1 MCSFLI
7 TKYSKDFSG
16 DDITD
21 ESLKA
26 ILLSE
31 RKVAELLLEIT
42 NKVLE
47 GALKLTE
54 QVRIIRQENQEFLQM
69 REILQ
74 EKLTEDQATALK
86 ERERA
91 KTLFHEVV
99 RLGEQ
104 QERSNEMIQNLN
116 LTLETKLQAL
126 EAKYL
131 VAERALSTITQKG
144 EVGLNNLTEWNDKM
158 EKKVLSLESNLYAL
172 TVY

>member
-1 MCSFLI
+1 LPVKKKLNWTSEKRYITYKNILI
-7 TKYSKDFSG
+7 FQLAQA
-16 DDITD
+16 
-21 ESLKA
+21 EEA
-26 ILLSE
+26 Q
-31 RKVAELLLEIT
+31 RELLNYVKSL
-42 NKVLE
+42 
-47 GALKLTE
+47 
-54 QVRIIRQENQEFLQM
+54 QRQENQEFLQM